1 VSRLAAVMLA
11 GSLGGC
17 ATPSP
22 EAPPPLPP
30 PEASLAPTPAASA
43 PPRATPFLEHVLGVI
58 GRSRGLTP
66 KHPVPGVVLAR
77 KDLLARVKEH
87 VRREVPEPAIR
98 AEGLVQ
104 KLLGLFPT
112 GDDYEA
118 ATYALLEGQL
128 AGYYE
133 PADGTMYVANDLDES
148 NASLTLAHELVHAL
162 QDQYWD
168 LKVRSAYVAGED
180 DHDAAFSGLAEG
192 DATLAAAD
200 LEAER
205 LRPGATALDLPDG
218 VLERALLESTDTGS
232 VAPHALRMALVAPYV
247 DGTRFVATLRREGG
261 WAKVDAAWDRPPE
274 TTEQLLHVDKWRAHE
289 PALAV
294 HVPPPPSPGYAL
306 LEANTYGEQGLRLTL
321 REWLPSSV
329 ADAAASGWGGDRVAL
344 YAQGDR
350 GYAAEWLVRFDEA
363 APGPVDGFAARC
375 FAAIGRALPKL
386 GHVTEKTG
394 VSACVERSGN
404 GVLAVKR
411 AGRDV
416 VLVLGAVDVEGG
428 AWRASMTCKVANEWA
443 EEGLRVRQ

>member
-1 VSRLAAVMLA
+1 MSRLAAVMLA

-218 VLERALLESTDTGS
+218 VLERALLGARTPGRSHRTRSAWRSWRPMSTGRASSRRSAGRAGGRSRRRVGPSPRDDRTAPPCRQ
-232 VAPHALRMALVAPYV
+232 VAGARACP
-247 DGTRFVATLRREGG
+247 RR
-261 WAKVDAAWDRPPE
+261 PC
-274 TTEQLLHVDKWRAHE
+274 
-289 PALAV
+289 
-294 HVPPPPSPGYAL
+294 PPPPSPGYAL